1 MGEKQ
6 LILMEKLDSLLKQAA
21 SAAAIGNF
29 TPSTSTVRYQR
40 LYFRRPRHRR
50 P

>member
-21 SAAAIGNF
+21 SVAAIGNF
-29 TPSTSTVRYQR
+29 TPSTSKVRYQR
-40 LYFRRPRHRR
+40 LDSRRPRRHR